1 MEIMEVMIAPEVL
14 REPLLEEIQ
23 KKKAANKLD
32 DADYLTQALQE
43 LDKKPI
49 DLEKFKSQLAKVA
62 ELWFFNAFWLLFT
75 SPVKVVHARNDI

>member
-1 MEIMEVMIAPEVL
+1 MEIMEVMITPEVL

-62 ELWFFNAFWLLFT
+62 EL
-75 SPVKVVHARNDI
+75 

>member
-1 MEIMEVMIAPEVL
+1 MEIMEVMITPEVL

-49 DLEKFKSQLAKVA
+49 DLEKFK
-62 ELWFFNAFWLLFT
+62 
-75 SPVKVVHARNDI
+75 